1 MFKKNCVVTPRIAP
15 QRKTRP
21 TCEAMYGH
29 RMNSPDER
37 PTPAAT
43 TPGPTMRQR
52 LVGGSGRSRTTGP
65 LCVADCV
72 ARCTDESVMEW
83 VRGDG
88 CARNSIRNRGI
99 HQAGS
104 RGQGAFAAQGQV
116 RTSSACQKPTADKET
131 RSIACK
137 EPQRRERGGAE
148 TPGVNRAPRAVAPAL
163 RAGRASPTT
172 RRPWLAA
179 NHPCRLSGSQRSRR

>member
-104 RGQGAFAAQGQV
+104 RGQGLSRLRGSV
-116 RTSSACQKPTADKET
+116 RTSSADQELTGGQEI

-137 EPQRRERGGAE
+137 EPKRRERRGAE
-148 TPGVNRAPRAVAPAL
+148 TRGL
-163 RAGRASPTT
+163 TEHG
-172 RRPWLAA
+172 
-179 NHPCRLSGSQRSRR
+179 GRSRPRFARVGPVRRSETQATGRNRVGLRF